1 VAEARGGGGGG
12 GGGSGGGGGGGG
24 GSGDDAPVSDGGGAY
39 ELLAIVSHMGANT
52 MCGHYVCHVHKEGQW
67 VLYNDR
73 KVAKSE
79 TPPLDLGYMYVY
91 RRKD

>member
-1 VAEARGGGGGG
+1 MWLILDMAGSESDVA
-12 GGGSGGGGGGGG
+12 
-24 GSGDDAPVSDGGGAY
+24 
-39 ELLAIVSHMGANT
+39 LAQHVL
-52 MCGHYVCHVHKEGQW
+52 HVHKEGKW

-73 KVAKSE
+73 KVAASE